1 MTVLQLLSHISN
13 LKRTWENLQ
22 QGRQGH
28 HLIQLLQMF
37 RGLKASDH
45 RDQLFAFWG
54 LACDSLPTPDY
65 ECSTEAVFIKIA
77 RWLLEDTK
85 DLLLLAMGLRSDQS
99 DLRLPSWVPN
109 WTSGCPFED
118 NAWRR
123 RLHCLDAYDSAKGI
137 EFSVQ
142 FPNTATLCLLG
153 IMVDTVTE
161 VAKKTLAS
169 KDVTEHAAL
178 IKSWLDFACSS
189 KNDQPLHASFCETM
203 IEGCSPKGHQGRS
216 RPATA
221 DASDI
226 SLCREML
233 VRTIADDVFND
244 DTDQFLRIRQCH
256 LAGCWNRALFRTG
269 HGSLLGLGPVDVK
282 EGDQVWLVGGCKAP
296 LILRRRPGVLERPSY
311 SLIGHA
317 YVHSIMNGEA
327 VDPTSPL
334 QECRL
339 V

>member
-1 MTVLQLLSHISN
+1 
-13 LKRTWENLQ
+13 LKRTRENLQ
-22 QGRQGH
+22 QGRQGY

-45 RDQLFAFWG
+45 KDQLFAFWG
-54 LACDSLPTPDY
+54 LACDQLPPPDY
-65 ECSTEAVFIKIA
+65 GCSTEAVFIKIA
-77 RWLLEDTK
+77 RWLLEDAK
-85 DLLLLAMGLRSDQS
+85 NLSLLAVGLRSDQS

-109 WTSGCPFED
+109 WASGCPFED
-118 NAWRR
+118 NSWRR
-123 RLHCLDAYDSAKGI
+123 RLHCLNAYDSAKGI

-142 FPNTATLCLLG
+142 FPNAETLCLLG
-153 IMVDTVTE
+153 IMVDTVTD
-161 VAKKTLAS
+161 VAKEILTS

-178 IKSWLDFACSS
+178 IKSWQDFACSS
-189 KNDQPLHASFCETM
+189 KDDQLPNDFFCETM
-203 IEGCSPKGHQGRS
+203 IEGCSPKVPQGRN
-216 RPATA
+216 RLAAA

-233 VRTIADDVFND
+233 VRTIADDIFHD
-244 DTDQFLRIRQCH
+244 DTGQFLRIRQFH

-269 HGSLLGLGPVDVK
+269 HGSLLGLGPVGVE

-296 LILRRRPGVLERPSY
+296 LILRRTPGVLDYPSY
-311 SLIGHA
+311 GLIGHA
-317 YVHSIMNGEA
+317 YVHSIMYGEA
-327 VDPTSPL
+327 VDPMCPL